1 MSSDNIKHEVQKA
14 YGRISNRPENC
25 CSDGDICC
33 KDIVTLAELP
43 TGSKYKEEQLSSLP
57 EGTDM
62 GLGCGN
68 PTALASLKEG
78 ETVVDLG
85 SGGGI
90 DCFLAAKAVGP
101 GGRVI
106 GIDMTP
112 EMINKA
118 RVNAQKGKFSNVEF
132 RLGEIEN
139 IPVDDNEADCIISNC
154 VINLSPDKQKVF
166 AEAYRILKPGGRLMV
181 SDIVLTEELPDRVK
195 KSVEAYVSC
204 IAGAEMKDSYLG
216 KLKDAGFTDIEVLEE
231 VECPVRE
238 TDHGFTT
245 GNTGAASPE
254 TGNPVAKVSS
264 VRVSAK
270 KPG

>member
-1 MSSDNIKHEVQKA
+1 MSSENIKQTVQKA

-25 CSDGDICC
+25 CSDGDVCC

-43 TGSKYKEEQLSSLP
+43 TGSTYREEQLSSLP
-57 EGTDM
+57 EGADM

-68 PTALASLKEG
+68 PTALASIEEG

-90 DCFLAAKAVGP
+90 DCFIAAKAVGP
-101 GGRVI
+101 SGRVI
-106 GIDMTP
+106 GVDMTP

-118 RVNAQKGKFSNVEF
+118 RVNAQKGEFDNVEF

-139 IPVDDNEADCIISNC
+139 IPVGNNEADCIISNC

-204 IAGAEMKDSYLG
+204 IAGAEMKNSYLG
-216 KLKDAGFTDIEVLEE
+216 KLKNAGFTDVDVLEE
-231 VECPVRE
+231 VKCPVRE
-238 TDHGFTT
+238 VDDGFAIGRS
-245 GNTGAASPE
+245 GNMSSE
-254 TGNPVAKVSS
+254 NGNPTAMVSS